1 MNNLEMNRD
10 EETLAA
16 ATCDKDIFPAQIS
29 LAMAYVPMQRFEN
42 LYDDEKGF
50 EAGTVFAA
58 LDKPFF
64 GAKTG
69 GRR

>member
-1 MNNLEMNRD
+1 MNNLETNHA
-10 EETLAA
+10 EEALAA
-16 ATCDKDIFPAQIS
+16 MNCDKDIFPAQIS

-50 EAGTVFAA
+50 EVGTVFAA

-64 GAKTG
+64 GAKIG

>member
-1 MNNLEMNRD
+1 MNNLDMNYA
-10 EETLAA
+10 EETAA
-16 ATCDKDIFPAQIS
+16 MTGDRDIFPAQIS

-50 EAGTVFAA
+50 MTGTIFAA
-58 LDKPFF
+58 LDKPFI
-64 GAKTG
+64 GGKNG